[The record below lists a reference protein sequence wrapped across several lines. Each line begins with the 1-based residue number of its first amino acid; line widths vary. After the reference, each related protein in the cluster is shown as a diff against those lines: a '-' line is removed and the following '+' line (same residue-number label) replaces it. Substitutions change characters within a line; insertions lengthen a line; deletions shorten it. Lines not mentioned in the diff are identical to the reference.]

1 MSPVNRPDEENEAWK
16 FYTYQFLLN
25 MAEQF
30 ILSPIPFFKIIFNIK
45 IRIFWSYISL
55 T

>member
-16 FYTYQFLLN
+16 FYTYQFFLN

-45 IRIFWSYISL
+45 IRIF
-55 T
+55 